1 MIFILLVAYDDA
13 CGLLD
18 DIDRL
23 VEFQRSIVG
32 LWYGL
37 FNMDF
42 G

>member
-1 MIFILLVAYDDA
+1 LLVAAYDDA

-37 FNMDF
+37 SNMVF